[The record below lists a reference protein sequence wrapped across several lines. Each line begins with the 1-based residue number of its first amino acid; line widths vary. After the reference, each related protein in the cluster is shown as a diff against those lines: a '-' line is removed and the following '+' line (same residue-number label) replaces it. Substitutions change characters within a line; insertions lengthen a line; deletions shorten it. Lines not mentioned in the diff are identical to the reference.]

1 MKEQY
6 DEKKGYCRMLGH
18 TLAFRYCRTMN
29 EGLPCHNV
37 LNCWYERIDVEEY
50 IAENYSKE
58 QQRTIFEPPQ
68 TKMAR
73 LSEILNKLNKED
85 R

>member
-18 TLAFRYCRTMN
+18 TQAFRYCRTMN

-37 LNCWYERIDVEEY
+37 LNCWYERIGVESF

-58 QQRTIFEPPQ
+58 QQQAIFEPPK

-73 LSEILNKLNKED
+73 LSEILNKLNKKD